1 MSRISILLFYF
12 ILVNFSASEPYRLSL
27 MNQERGAACLD
38 GSPPAIYINQG
49 KGYNKNKY
57 LIFMNGGGSC
67 AAGKMD
73 YTLE

>member
-12 ILVNFSASEPYRLSL
+12 TLLNFSTSDPYRLVL

-38 GSPPAIYINQG
+38 GSAPAIYINEG
-49 KGYNKNKY
+49 KGPNKNKY

-67 AAGKMD
+67 AAGKINQ
-73 YTLE
+73 TLE